1 MKTVREYQPAEQSR
15 KSYVRACYIT
25 IIGNLLLV
33 AVKAVVAS
41 LTGSA
46 ALYAETANS
55 ASDVVYSLLMVF
67 GLWISQKPPDH
78 SHPQGHSRFEPLVG
92 LLVTFSMAFAGY
104 QAASTSILK
113 LLAGGI
119 AVKPGL
125 PTLVLAMT
133 AITKGVMYY
142 AILQLSQK
150 TQSPALHATAQDNLT
165 DVMTSSAAF
174 LGILGSYYVSPLL
187 DPIAGLLVSAW
198 IFKAVIGLVLEN
210 IKYITGGS
218 ADKDIV
224 EQILHITNSVQGVL
238 RVHEL
243 VTEYV
248 GPRLVVEMHVNV
260 RGDLPLTEAHRI
272 NDEIV
277 NRVLHNVQDVDRVY
291 VHLEPEN
298 ES

>member
-1 MKTVREYQPAEQSR
+1 MKTVRDYQPAEQTR
-15 KSYVRACYIT
+15 KSYVKAFYIT

-198 IFKAVIGLVLEN
+198 IFKAVIGLILEN

-218 ADKDIV
+218 ADKDVV
-224 EQILHITNSVQGVL
+224 EQILHITNSVPGVL

-277 NRVLHNVQDVDRVY
+277 NRVLDNVQDVDRVY

>member
-1 MKTVREYQPAEQSR
+1 VKTVRDYQPAEQTR
-15 KSYVRACYIT
+15 KSYVKAFYIT

-198 IFKAVIGLVLEN
+198 IFKAVIGLILEN

-218 ADKDIV
+218 ADKDVV
-224 EQILHITNSVQGVL
+224 EQILHITNSVPGVL

>member
-1 MKTVREYQPAEQSR
+1 MKTVRDYQPAEQTR
-15 KSYVRACYIT
+15 KSYVKAFYIT

-198 IFKAVIGLVLEN
+198 IFKAVIGLILEN

-218 ADKDIV
+218 ADKDVV
-224 EQILHITNSVQGVL
+224 EQILHITNSVPGVL

>member
-1 MKTVREYQPAEQSR
+1 MKTVRDYQPAEQTR
-15 KSYVRACYIT
+15 KWYVRAFYIT

-33 AVKAVVAS
+33 AIKAVVAS

-55 ASDVVYSLLMVF
+55 ASDLVYSLLMVF

-104 QAASTSILK
+104 QAASASISR
-113 LLAGGI
+113 LLAGGV
-119 AVKPGL
+119 AVEPGL

-187 DPIAGLLVSAW
+187 DPVAGLFVSAW

-218 ADKDIV
+218 ADKDV
-224 EQILHITNSVQGVL
+224 VQEILHITASVPGVL

-277 NRVLHNVQDVDRVY
+277 NKVLHNVQDVDRVY

>member
-1 MKTVREYQPAEQSR
+1 MKTVRDYQPAEQTR
-15 KSYVRACYIT
+15 KSYVRAFYIT

-33 AVKAVVAS
+33 AIKAVAAAF
-41 LTGSA
+41 TGSA

-67 GLWISQKPPDH
+67 GLLISQKPPDP

-92 LLVTFSMAFAGY
+92 LVVTFSMAFAGY
-104 QAASTSILK
+104 QAAYTSISK
-113 LLAGGI
+113 LLAGG
-119 AVKPGL
+119 VVVQPGW
-125 PTLVLAMT
+125 PTLVLVVT
-133 AITKGVMYY
+133 AITKGLMYY
-142 AILQLSQK
+142 TILQLANK

-174 LGILGSYYVSPLL
+174 LGILGSYYVSPIL
-187 DPIAGLLVSAW
+187 DPVAGLLVSAW
-198 IFKAVIGLVLEN
+198 IFRAVIGLVLEN
-210 IKYITGGS
+210 IKYITGGA
-218 ADKDIV
+218 ADKDV
-224 EQILHITNSVQGVL
+224 VDRILHITNSVPGVL

-260 RGDLPLTEAHRI
+260 KGDLPLTEAHRI

>member
-1 MKTVREYQPAEQSR
+1 MKTVRDYQPAEQTR
-15 KSYVRACYIT
+15 KWYVRAFYIT

-33 AVKAVVAS
+33 AIKAVVAS

-55 ASDVVYSLLMVF
+55 ASDLVYSLLMVF

-104 QAASTSILK
+104 QAASASISR
-113 LLAGGI
+113 LLAGGV
-119 AVKPGL
+119 AVEPGL

-187 DPIAGLLVSAW
+187 DPVAGLFVSAW

-218 ADKDIV
+218 ADKDV
-224 EQILHITNSVQGVL
+224 VQEILHITASVPGVL

-277 NRVLHNVQDVDRVY
+277 NKVLHSVQDVDRVY

>member
-1 MKTVREYQPAEQSR
+1 MKTVRDYQPAEQTR
-15 KSYVRACYIT
+15 KSYVKAFYIT

-33 AVKAVVAS
+33 AIKAVVAS

-198 IFKAVIGLVLEN
+198 IFKAVIGLILEN

-218 ADKDIV
+218 ADKDVV
-224 EQILHITNSVQGVL
+224 EQILHITNSVPGVL

-277 NRVLHNVQDVDRVY
+277 NKVLHNVQDVDRVY

>member
-1 MKTVREYQPAEQSR
+1 VKTVRDYQPAEQTR
-15 KSYVRACYIT
+15 KSYVRAFYIT

-198 IFKAVIGLVLEN
+198 IFKAVIGLILEN

-218 ADKDIV
+218 ADKDVV
-224 EQILHITNSVQGVL
+224 EQILHITNSVPGVL

>member
-1 MKTVREYQPAEQSR
+1 VKTVRDYQPAEQTR
-15 KSYVRACYIT
+15 KSYVKAFYIT

-125 PTLVLAMT
+125 PTMVLVMT

-198 IFKAVIGLVLEN
+198 IFKAVIGLILEN

-218 ADKDIV
+218 ADKDVV
-224 EQILHITNSVQGVL
+224 EQILHITNSVPGVL

>member
-1 MKTVREYQPAEQSR
+1 MKTVRDYQPAEQTR
-15 KSYVRACYIT
+15 KSYVKAFYIT

-55 ASDVVYSLLMVF
+55 ASGVVYSLLMVF

-198 IFKAVIGLVLEN
+198 IFKAVIGLILEN

-218 ADKDIV
+218 ADKDVV
-224 EQILHITNSVQGVL
+224 EQILHITNSVPGVL

>member
-1 MKTVREYQPAEQSR
+1 VKTVRDYQPAEQTR
-15 KSYVRACYIT
+15 KSYVRAFYIT

-104 QAASTSILK
+104 QAASTSIFK

-125 PTLVLAMT
+125 PTMVLVMT

-198 IFKAVIGLVLEN
+198 IFKAVIGLILEN

-218 ADKDIV
+218 ADKDVV
-224 EQILHITNSVQGVL
+224 EQILHITNSVPGVL

>member
-1 MKTVREYQPAEQSR
+1 MKTVRDYQPAEQTR
-15 KSYVRACYIT
+15 KSYVRAFYIT

-198 IFKAVIGLVLEN
+198 IFKAVIGLILEN

-218 ADKDIV
+218 ADKDVV
-224 EQILHITNSVQGVL
+224 EQILHITNSVPGVL

>member
-1 MKTVREYQPAEQSR
+1 MKTVRDYQPAEQTR
-15 KSYVRACYIT
+15 KWYVRAFYIT

-33 AVKAVVAS
+33 AIKAVVAS

-104 QAASTSILK
+104 QAASASISK

-125 PTLVLAMT
+125 PTLVLVIT
-133 AITKGVMYY
+133 AITKGFMYY
-142 AILQLSQK
+142 TILQLSQK

-174 LGILGSYYVSPLL
+174 LGILGSYYVSPML
-187 DPIAGLLVSAW
+187 DPVAGLLVSAW

-210 IKYITGGS
+210 VKYITGGS
-218 ADKDIV
+218 ADKDVV
-224 EQILHITNSVQGVL
+224 EQILHTTTSVPGVL
-238 RVHEL
+238 KVHEL

-272 NDEIV
+272 SDEIV
-277 NRVLHNVQDVDRVY
+277 NKVLHNVQDVDRVY
-291 VHLEPEN
+291 VHLEPES

>member
-1 MKTVREYQPAEQSR
+1 MKTVRDYQPAEQTR
-15 KSYVRACYIT
+15 KSYVRAFYIT

-104 QAASTSILK
+104 QAASTSIFN

-125 PTLVLAMT
+125 PTMVLVMT

-198 IFKAVIGLVLEN
+198 IFKAVIGLILEN

-218 ADKDIV
+218 ADKDVV
-224 EQILHITNSVQGVL
+224 EQILHITNSVPGVL

>member
-1 MKTVREYQPAEQSR
+1 VKTVRDYQPAEQTR
-15 KSYVRACYIT
+15 KSYVRAFYIT

-224 EQILHITNSVQGVL
+224 EQILHITNSVPGVL

>member
-1 MKTVREYQPAEQSR
+1 VKTVRDYQPAEQTR
-15 KSYVRACYIT
+15 KSYVKAFYIT

-133 AITKGVMYY
+133 AITK
-142 AILQLSQK
+142 K

-198 IFKAVIGLVLEN
+198 IFKAVIGLILEN

-218 ADKDIV
+218 ADKDVV
-224 EQILHITNSVQGVL
+224 EQILHITNSVPGVL

>member
-1 MKTVREYQPAEQSR
+1 VKTVRDYQPAEQTR
-15 KSYVRACYIT
+15 KSYVKAFYIT

-150 TQSPALHATAQDNLT
+150 NTKSSTACHST
-165 DVMTSSAAF
+165 
-174 LGILGSYYVSPLL
+174 
-187 DPIAGLLVSAW
+187 
-198 IFKAVIGLVLEN
+198 
-210 IKYITGGS
+210 
-218 ADKDIV
+218 
-224 EQILHITNSVQGVL
+224 
-238 RVHEL
+238 R
-243 VTEYV
+243 
-248 GPRLVVEMHVNV
+248 
-260 RGDLPLTEAHRI
+260 
-272 NDEIV
+272 
-277 NRVLHNVQDVDRVY
+277 
-291 VHLEPEN
+291 
-298 ES
+298 

>member
-1 MKTVREYQPAEQSR
+1 MKTVRDYQPAEQTR
-15 KSYVRACYIT
+15 KSYVKAFYIT

-198 IFKAVIGLVLEN
+198 IFKAVIGLILEN

-218 ADKDIV
+218 ADKDVV
-224 EQILHITNSVQGVL
+224 EQILHITNSVPGVL

-277 NRVLHNVQDVDRVY
+277 NRVLHNVHDVDRVY

>member
-1 MKTVREYQPAEQSR
+1 MKTVRDYQPAEQTR
-15 KSYVRACYIT
+15 KSYVRAFYIT

-224 EQILHITNSVQGVL
+224 EQILHITNSVPGVL

>member
-1 MKTVREYQPAEQSR
+1 MKTVRDYQPAQQTR
-15 KSYVRACYIT
+15 KSYVKAFYIT

-198 IFKAVIGLVLEN
+198 IFKAVIGLILEN

-218 ADKDIV
+218 ADKDVV
-224 EQILHITNSVQGVL
+224 EQILHITNSVPGVL

>member
-1 MKTVREYQPAEQSR
+1 MKTVRDYQPAEQTR
-15 KSYVRACYIT
+15 KSYVRAFYIT

>member
-1 MKTVREYQPAEQSR
+1 MKTVRDYQPAEQTR
-15 KSYVRACYIT
+15 KWYVRAFYIT

-33 AVKAVVAS
+33 AIKAVVAS

-104 QAASTSILK
+104 QAASASISK

-125 PTLVLAMT
+125 PTLVLVIT
-133 AITKGVMYY
+133 AITKGFMYY
-142 AILQLSQK
+142 TILQLSQK

-174 LGILGSYYVSPLL
+174 LGILGSYYVSPML
-187 DPIAGLLVSAW
+187 DPVAGLLVSA
-198 IFKAVIGLVLEN
+198 
-210 IKYITGGS
+210 
-218 ADKDIV
+218 
-224 EQILHITNSVQGVL
+224 
-238 RVHEL
+238 
-243 VTEYV
+243 
-248 GPRLVVEMHVNV
+248 
-260 RGDLPLTEAHRI
+260 
-272 NDEIV
+272 
-277 NRVLHNVQDVDRVY
+277 
-291 VHLEPEN
+291 
-298 ES
+298 